1 MQASRRSVKALKSS
15 GSIGSSLST
24 GFSVRRPRQCDTICW
39 ELNLIS
45 GFFAFFWLIVWA
57 DGINKYGWCLAGG
70 SGC

>member
-1 MQASRRSVKALKSS
+1 MQASRRSVKAHKSS

-45 GFFAFFWLIVWA
+45 GFFAFFWLF
-57 DGINKYGWCLAGG
+57 GRMESINVAGVLAGG
-70 SGC
+70 RGC